1 MSRREFITLLG
12 GAAAWPLA
20 VHAQEPAPE
29 FCRARF
35 VKACANAAIWRD
47 KTCPLTFAGRKEP
60 LNKIL
65 LLQPNSSGP
74 LSRSSLGTA
83 IVSSYRQ
90 NDETGFGLK
99 IEQFVTAITAEAIH
113 SGYTTSRVNDRKG
126 ETL

>member
-1 MSRREFITLLG
+1 MNRRAVITLLG
-12 GAAAWPLA
+12 GA
-20 VHAQEPAPE
+20 V
-29 FCRARF
+29 
-35 VKACANAAIWRD
+35 WRD